1 MDSQKFVEH
10 KLVRDQDGKLLKTI
24 LNLVNCF
31 YIDENL
37 KDLFIFN
44 EFSGTVEYSRDA
56 IWHNVKSGQE
66 LRDKDIIFVQYYL
79 AHNKSFEMPIP
90 KITNALIELGERN
103 RYHPI
108 KNYLKELSWDG
119 ESRLDEWLIN
129 VCGSEDNNYIRAI
142 GSKFLMG
149 AVARIYHPG
158 IKFDNVL
165 ILEGEE
171 NIGKSTVFR
180 ILSDPWFCD
189 SVDLMQDDKQIIEKM
204 RGSWFLEMA
213 ELVGMNDRDQEWVT
227 SFLSRQEDVQRL
239 SYERRAEK
247 FKRQSVFCASSNKLA
262 YLFREEG
269 NRRWWPVKCNK
280 INFEYLKNNKD
291 QIFAEAR
298 DRWQRS
304 EDLFLNKELF
314 EQARRIQSDKL
325 NVNEVWMEIIEKYL
339 LGKDETTMKNVLIDC
354 LKVEV
359 KELQN
364 RSYITNVGRVL
375 KKLGFEKRQRVNQWK
390 EKFVY
395 VRESKLAKEEN
406 ERLFNEEEE

>member
-1 MDSQKFVEH
+1 MDNKELLDH
-10 KLVRDQDGKLLKTI
+10 KLIRETNGKLLKTI

-31 YIDENL
+31 YVDENL

-44 EFSGTVEYSRDA
+44 EFSGTVEYSREA
-56 IWHNVKSGQE
+56 IWHGVKKGQE
-66 LRDKDIIFVQYYL
+66 LRDKDIVFVQYYL
-79 AHNKSFEMPIP
+79 AHNKDFEMPIP
-90 KITNALIELGERN
+90 KITNALIELAERN

-108 KNYLKELSWDG
+108 KNYLQELFWDG
-119 ESRLDEWLIN
+119 QNRLDEWLVN
-129 VCGSEDNNYIRAI
+129 VCGADNNTYTRAI

-149 AVARIYHPG
+149 AVARIYQPG

-247 FKRQSVFCASSNKLA
+247 FKRQSVFCASSNKMD
-262 YLFREEG
+262 YLYRAEG

-280 INFEYLKNNKD
+280 IDFEYLKINKD

-298 DRWQRS
+298 DRWQRG
-304 EDLFLNKELF
+304 EDLFLSQELF
-314 EQARRIQSDKL
+314 QQAKLIQKEKL
-325 NVNEVWMEIIEKYL
+325 NVNEVWFEIIEKYL
-339 LGKDETTMKNVLIDC
+339 LNQNETTMKNVLFDC

-359 KELQN
+359 KEMQN

-375 KKLGFEKRQRVNQWK
+375 KKLGFEKKQRVNQWR

-395 VRESKLAKEEN
+395 VREDKLGEIEEK
-406 ERLFNEEEE
+406 RLFNEEVE